1 MLFFGKKRKK
11 EQEIDEAFAKVY
23 QEIET
28 IDNWNDPKKLEH
40 YILDSCEQIIALTKE
55 IEGEKT
61 EYRIVTSYLTDI
73 QTIEGLPEEMR
84 QSIREAATNIEQ
96 LNAARQAYE
105 KTSYHISEEQ
115 FMLMEQEEDDIP
127 QTIHRLLDNE
137 RYQDKVRRD
146 KNILEAQKNQW
157 EIEREAITGERK
169 ILKRASVLLFL
180 LYATLLILLF
190 VLQFM
195 AKMDLTVAFLVLF
208 FVGALGGAIIYF
220 RSLYLQKQMRQA
232 TRNENQAISLLN
244 VVCMKYVNVTKAVE
258 YTKDKF
264 GIHNSTELNYVW
276 EQYTSAVREKEKF
289 LRNNDDLEYFNGRL
303 IRLLQRIDLYDRK
316 IWLTQTKALIDDQ
329 EMVEIKHNLVKR
341 RQKIRAHMEE
351 NRKIVQSE
359 RNEIDRLMTEHE
371 HYVPEI
377 IEIIS
382 SVDKL
387 CGLDEK

>member
-105 KTSYHISEEQ
+105 KASYQISEEQ

-180 LYATLLILLF
+180 LYVTLLILLF

-276 EQYTSAVREKEKF
+276 EQYTNAVREKEKF

-387 CGLDEK
+387 CGLNEK

>member
-105 KTSYHISEEQ
+105 KATYQISEEQ

-180 LYATLLILLF
+180 LYVTLLILLF

-195 AKMDLTVAFLVLF
+195 AKMDLTVGFLVLF
-208 FVGALGGAIIYF
+208 FVGALGGAMIYF

-387 CGLDEK
+387 CGLDDK

>member
-115 FMLMEQEEDDIP
+115 FMLMEQEEEDIP

-157 EIEREAITGERK
+157 EIERKAITGERK

-208 FVGALGGAIIYF
+208 FVGALGGAMIYF

>member
-73 QTIEGLPEEMR
+73 QTIEGLPEEMH

-105 KTSYHISEEQ
+105 KASYQISEEQ

-127 QTIHRLLDNE
+127 QTIHRMLDNE

-169 ILKRASVLLFL
+169 ILKRASVLLFI
-180 LYATLLILLF
+180 LYVTLLILLF
-190 VLQFM
+190 VLQMM

-208 FVGALGGAIIYF
+208 CVGALGGAIIYF

-264 GIHNSTELNYVW
+264 DIHNSTELNYVW

-341 RQKIRAHMEE
+341 RQKIRAHIEE

-387 CGLDEK
+387 CGLNEK

>member
-40 YILDSCEQIIALTKE
+40 YILDTCEQISALTKE

-105 KTSYHISEEQ
+105 KATYQISEEQ

-195 AKMDLTVAFLVLF
+195 AKMDLTVGFLVLF
-208 FVGALGGAIIYF
+208 FVGALGGAMIYF

>member
-115 FMLMEQEEDDIP
+115 FMLMEQEEEDIP

-146 KNILEAQKNQW
+146 KSILEAQKNQW

-208 FVGALGGAIIYF
+208 FVGALGGAMIYF

>member
-96 LNAARQAYE
+96 LNAARQTYE

>member
-195 AKMDLTVAFLVLF
+195 AKMELTVAFLVLF

>member
-105 KTSYHISEEQ
+105 KASYQISEEQ

-169 ILKRASVLLFL
+169 ILKRASVLLFI
-180 LYATLLILLF
+180 LYVTLLILLF
-190 VLQFM
+190 VLQMM

-208 FVGALGGAIIYF
+208 CVGALGGAIIYF

-276 EQYTSAVREKEKF
+276 DQYTSAVREKEKF

-341 RQKIRAHMEE
+341 RQKIRAHIEE

>member
-105 KTSYHISEEQ
+105 KATYQISEEQ

-387 CGLDEK
+387 CGLDDK

>member
-11 EQEIDEAFAKVY
+11 EQEIDKAFAKVY

-105 KTSYHISEEQ
+105 KATYQISEEQ

-180 LYATLLILLF
+180 LYVTLLILLF

-195 AKMDLTVAFLVLF
+195 AKMDLTVGFLVLF
-208 FVGALGGAIIYF
+208 FVGALGGAMIYF

>member
-105 KTSYHISEEQ
+105 KATYQISEEQ

-208 FVGALGGAIIYF
+208 FVGALGGAMIYF

-276 EQYTSAVREKEKF
+276 EQYTNAVREKEKF

-387 CGLDEK
+387 CGLDDK

>member
-208 FVGALGGAIIYF
+208 FVGALGGAMIYF

>member
-105 KTSYHISEEQ
+105 KASYQISEEQ
-115 FMLMEQEEDDIP
+115 FMLMEQEEDNIP

-180 LYATLLILLF
+180 LYVTLLILLF
-190 VLQFM
+190 VLQMM

-316 IWLTQTKALIDDQ
+316 IWLTQTKALVDDQ

-341 RQKIRAHMEE
+341 RQKIRAHIEE

>member
-105 KTSYHISEEQ
+105 KATYQISEEQ

-180 LYATLLILLF
+180 LYVTLLILLF

-387 CGLDEK
+387 CGLDDK

>member
-105 KTSYHISEEQ
+105 KTSYQISEEQ

-157 EIEREAITGERK
+157 EIEREAIIGERK
-169 ILKRASVLLFL
+169 ILKRASVLLCL

-303 IRLLQRIDLYDRK
+303 IRLLQRIELYDRK

-387 CGLDEK
+387 CGLNEK

>member
-341 RQKIRAHMEE
+341 RQKIRTHMEE

-359 RNEIDRLMTEHE
+359 RNEIDSLMTEHE

>member
-115 FMLMEQEEDDIP
+115 FMLMEQEEEDIP

-208 FVGALGGAIIYF
+208 FVGALGGAMIYF
-220 RSLYLQKQMRQA
+220 RSLYLQKQMRQS

>member
-105 KTSYHISEEQ
+105 KASYQISEEQ

-127 QTIHRLLDNE
+127 QTIHRMLDNE

>member
-105 KTSYHISEEQ
+105 KATYQISEEQ

-195 AKMDLTVAFLVLF
+195 AKMDLTVGFLVLF
-208 FVGALGGAIIYF
+208 FVGALGGAMIYF

-316 IWLTQTKALIDDQ
+316 IWITQTKALIDDQ

>member
-137 RYQDKVRRD
+137 RYQDMVRRD

>member
-105 KTSYHISEEQ
+105 KATYQISEEQ

-180 LYATLLILLF
+180 LYVTLLILLF

-387 CGLDEK
+387 CGLDKK

>member
-232 TRNENQAISLLN
+232 TRNENHAISLLN

>member
-382 SVDKL
+382 SLDKL

>member
-96 LNAARQAYE
+96 LNVARQAYE

-195 AKMDLTVAFLVLF
+195 AKMDLTVGFLVLF
-208 FVGALGGAIIYF
+208 FVGALGGAMIYF

>member
-11 EQEIDEAFAKVY
+11 EQEIDKAFAKVY

>member
-96 LNAARQAYE
+96 LNVARQAYE

>member
-105 KTSYHISEEQ
+105 KATYQISEEQ

-180 LYATLLILLF
+180 LYVTLLILLF

-195 AKMDLTVAFLVLF
+195 AKMDLTVGFLVLF
-208 FVGALGGAIIYF
+208 FVGALGGAMIYF

-359 RNEIDRLMTEHE
+359 RNEIDRLMAEHE

>member
-23 QEIET
+23 QEIEA

-180 LYATLLILLF
+180 LYVTLLILLF

-276 EQYTSAVREKEKF
+276 EQYTNAVREKEKF

>member
-55 IEGEKT
+55 IEEEKA
-61 EYRIVTSYLTDI
+61 EYRVVTSYLTDI
-73 QTIEGLPEEMR
+73 QTIEGLPDETR
-84 QSIREAATNIEQ
+84 QAIREAASNIEQ

-105 KTSYHISEEQ
+105 NASYNISDSQ
-115 FMLMEQEEDDIP
+115 FLLMEQNEDDVP
-127 QTIHRLLDNE
+127 QTIHRMLENE

-157 EIEREAITGERK
+157 EIEREDITQERK
-169 ILKRASVLLFL
+169 IIKRASLLVFL
-180 LYATLLILLF
+180 LYATRLILLF
-190 VLQFM
+190 VIQF
-195 AKMDLTVAFLVLF
+195 ATKMDMTVAFLVLF
-208 FVGALGGAIIYF
+208 IVGALGGFIIYF
-220 RSLYLQKQMRQA
+220 RSIYLQKQMRQA
-232 TRNENQAISLLN
+232 TRNENQAINLLN
-244 VVCMKYVNVTKAVE
+244 VVCMKYANVTKAVE
-258 YTKDKF
+258 YTKDKY
-264 GIHNSTELNYVW
+264 GVHNSTELNYTW
-276 EQYTSAVREKEKF
+276 EQYVTAVKEKEKF

-316 IWLTQTKALIDDQ
+316 IWLDQTKALIDED

-341 RQKIRAHMEE
+341 RQKIRGHIED

-387 CGLDEK
+387 CGLKQE

>member
-105 KTSYHISEEQ
+105 KTSYQISEEQ

-195 AKMDLTVAFLVLF
+195 AKMDLTVGFLVLF
-208 FVGALGGAIIYF
+208 FVGALGGAMIYF

-276 EQYTSAVREKEKF
+276 EQYTSVVREKEKF

>member
-11 EQEIDEAFAKVY
+11 EQEIDEAFEKVY

-105 KTSYHISEEQ
+105 KATYQISEEQ

-180 LYATLLILLF
+180 LYVTLLILLF

-195 AKMDLTVAFLVLF
+195 AKMDLTVGFLVLF
-208 FVGALGGAIIYF
+208 FVGALGGAMIYF

>member
-96 LNAARQAYE
+96 LNAAQQAYE
-105 KTSYHISEEQ
+105 KASYQISEEQ

-169 ILKRASVLLFL
+169 ILKRASVLLFI
-180 LYATLLILLF
+180 LYVTLLILLF
-190 VLQFM
+190 VLQMM

-208 FVGALGGAIIYF
+208 CVGALGGAIIYF

-341 RQKIRAHMEE
+341 RQKIRAHIEE

>member
-1 MLFFGKKRKK
+1 MLFLGKKRKK

-73 QTIEGLPEEMR
+73 QTIEGLPDEMR

-96 LNAARQAYE
+96 LNAAQQAYE
-105 KTSYHISEEQ
+105 KASYQISEEQ

-127 QTIHRLLDNE
+127 QTIHRMLDNE

-169 ILKRASVLLFL
+169 ILKRASVLLFI
-180 LYATLLILLF
+180 LYVTLLILLF
-190 VLQFM
+190 VLQMM

-208 FVGALGGAIIYF
+208 CVGALGGAIIYF

-341 RQKIRAHMEE
+341 RQKIRAHIEE

>member
-180 LYATLLILLF
+180 LYVTLLILLF

-195 AKMDLTVAFLVLF
+195 AKMDLTVGFLVLF
-208 FVGALGGAIIYF
+208 FVGALGGAMIYF

>member
-105 KTSYHISEEQ
+105 KATYQISEEQ

-208 FVGALGGAIIYF
+208 FVGALGGAMIYF

-341 RQKIRAHMEE
+341 RQKIRVHMEE

-387 CGLDEK
+387 CGLDDK

>member
-105 KTSYHISEEQ
+105 KATYQISEEQ

-169 ILKRASVLLFL
+169 ILKRASGAVFCGRPWRSNDLFPQSV
-180 LYATLLILLF
+180 F
-190 VLQFM
+190 
-195 AKMDLTVAFLVLF
+195 
-208 FVGALGGAIIYF
+208 
-220 RSLYLQKQMRQA
+220 
-232 TRNENQAISLLN
+232 
-244 VVCMKYVNVTKAVE
+244 
-258 YTKDKF
+258 
-264 GIHNSTELNYVW
+264 TETDASGNA
-276 EQYTSAVREKEKF
+276 E
-289 LRNNDDLEYFNGRL
+289 
-303 IRLLQRIDLYDRK
+303 
-316 IWLTQTKALIDDQ
+316 
-329 EMVEIKHNLVKR
+329 
-341 RQKIRAHMEE
+341 
-351 NRKIVQSE
+351 
-359 RNEIDRLMTEHE
+359 
-371 HYVPEI
+371 
-377 IEIIS
+377 
-382 SVDKL
+382 
-387 CGLDEK
+387 

>member
-1 MLFFGKKRKK
+1 M
-11 EQEIDEAFAKVY
+11 
-23 QEIET
+23 
-28 IDNWNDPKKLEH
+28 
-40 YILDSCEQIIALTKE
+40 
-55 IEGEKT
+55 
-61 EYRIVTSYLTDI
+61 
-73 QTIEGLPEEMR
+73 
-84 QSIREAATNIEQ
+84 
-96 LNAARQAYE
+96 
-105 KTSYHISEEQ
+105 
-115 FMLMEQEEDDIP
+115 
-127 QTIHRLLDNE
+127 
-137 RYQDKVRRD
+137 
-146 KNILEAQKNQW
+146 
-157 EIEREAITGERK
+157 
-169 ILKRASVLLFL
+169 
-180 LYATLLILLF
+180 
-190 VLQFM
+190 
-195 AKMDLTVAFLVLF
+195 
-208 FVGALGGAIIYF
+208 IYF

>member
-105 KTSYHISEEQ
+105 KASYQISEEQ

-180 LYATLLILLF
+180 LYVTLLILLF
-190 VLQFM
+190 VLQMM

-208 FVGALGGAIIYF
+208 CVGALGGAIIYF

-341 RQKIRAHMEE
+341 RQKIRAHIEE